1 MKSGATEQKVGLKAA
16 QKLAADRIETSFAV
30 RPRTRLSFAYFS
42 LEDAPQEVPLGC
54 KEK

>member
-1 MKSGATEQKVGLKAA
+1 VSPSLIDRDEAKNQKLAA
-16 QKLAADRIETSFAV
+16 QKLAARRTETSFAV

-42 LEDAPQEVPLGC
+42 LED

>member
-1 MKSGATEQKVGLKAA
+1 MMSGATEQKSGLKAA
-16 QKLAADRIETSFAV
+16 QKLAVRRTETSFAV

-42 LEDAPQEVPLGC
+42 LED

>member
-1 MKSGATEQKVGLKAA
+1 MMMSGATEPKSGLKAA
-16 QKLAADRIETSFAV
+16 QKLAAWRTETSFAV

-42 LEDAPQEVPLGC
+42 LED

>member
-1 MKSGATEQKVGLKAA
+1 VSPSRIDRNEAKNQQHAA
-16 QKLAADRIETSFAV
+16 QKLAARRTETFFAV

-42 LEDAPQEVPLGC
+42 LED